1 MVIERRPLAGREV
14 DHERLWLS
22 VALAGAALAVLWVA
36 SGHEELPRVICPFR
50 HVTGIPCVTC
60 GGTRALLALT
70 RGDVQAALFWNP
82 LVAVIAIAV
91 LIFLV
96 YAAVVTALRAP
107 RVRVRLGERDRVLFR
122 AAAWAAIAGN
132 WVFLIIQ
139 GR

>member
-22 VALAGAALAVLWVA
+22 VALAGAALSVLWVA
-36 SGHEELPRVICPFR
+36 AGHEELPRVICPFR
-50 HVTGIPCVTC
+50 HLTGIPCLTC

-70 RGDVQAALFWNP
+70 RGEVQAAFLWNP
-82 LVAVIAIAV
+82 LVAVFAIAAATW
-91 LIFLV
+91 LL
-96 YAAVVTALRAP
+96 YAAVVTVLRAP
-107 RVRVRLGERDRVLFR
+107 RVRVRLAERDRVLFR

-132 WVFLIIQ
+132 WVFLILQ